1 MKPRRHWSLQARLK
15 KQPSFRALRR
25 HASKWL
31 SGDAM
36 RWAILDAMGSHHA
49 GSHPHRQG
57 MTAGTLARLR

>member
-1 MKPRRHWSLQARLK
+1 
-15 KQPSFRALRR
+15 
-25 HASKWL
+25 
-31 SGDAM
+31 M